1 MHQPSSSLHHLLP
14 GIALDWVNVPAVDAT
29 TDSGSAG
36 LSRRVDEVREL
47 ATRSGRLT
55 AARLADTLILAAP
68 HQEAAEV
75 TLLSDLA
82 EQEMPEELFR
92 FVDLAHLPWESVP
105 CWHQAH
111 KHYRFEQRILRLD
124 PEVKMLALTRDGEL
138 TAIATPAE
146 LRSEK
151 GCAVLQIR
159 CFRDEAIDQ
168 VSYFF
173 AFGERSFCEAEGNP
187 WKTRPHSS
195 PLGEDIREIIKH
207 PARHA
212 PVLPR

>member
-1 MHQPSSSLHHLLP
+1 MQPTSSLHHLP
-14 GIALDWVNVPAVDAT
+14 RIDLDWVNAPASDT
-29 TDSGSAG
+29 TTVSGSAG
-36 LSRRVDEVREL
+36 LLRRVDEVREL

-68 HQEAAEV
+68 HQEAADV
-75 TLLSDLA
+75 TLCPDPA
-82 EQEMPEELFR
+82 EQDAPDELFR
-92 FVDLAHLPWESVP
+92 YVDLSTLPWESVP

-124 PEVKMLALTRDGEL
+124 PEVRMLALTRDGEL

-187 WKTRPHSS
+187 WKTEPQSS

-207 PARHA
+207 PARYFSG
-212 PVLPR
+212 LPR